1 MVSRKMMLI
10 GGLLCVLPACK
21 GDRPAPEATVLP
33 SASVEAPVAAQ
44 APANAGVAAPA
55 NAPAAAQVPAG
66 TVTDNATGAAATTAQ
81 DVTGAIIEAGCTYD
95 GRQIEGKEGQAF
107 RISCPPGCEKGQRVY
122 GSGVYTADS
131 DICRAAIHAGAIP
144 AEGGTVTVRLEP
156 GRPAYRGSNQNGI
169 QSSDYGKYS
178 KSYAV
183 LPSAAAAASPASSG
197 GMNPPASGAP
207 AASGSV
213 IEAGCK
219 YNARQLDGK
228 DGDTYQVACPSGC
241 ETVGRIYGTGVY
253 TSDTSI
259 CSAGIHAGALR
270 PEGGTVT
277 IRLEPGRPAY
287 RGTTQNGIRSRDY
300 GKYSRSF
307 AVVVP

>member
-1 MVSRKMMLI
+1 
-10 GGLLCVLPACK
+10 
-21 GDRPAPEATVLP
+21 
-33 SASVEAPVAAQ
+33 
-44 APANAGVAAPA
+44 
-55 NAPAAAQVPAG
+55 VPAG
-66 TVTDNATGAAATTAQ
+66 AATGNTTGAAATTAQ
-81 DVTGAIIEAGCTYD
+81 DVTGPLIEAGCTYD
-95 GRQIEGKEGQAF
+95 AQQIRGKEGETF
-107 RISCPPGCEKGQRVY
+107 RISCPPGCEQGRRVH

-131 DICRAAIHAGAIP
+131 DICRASIHAGAIP
-144 AEGGTVTVRLEP
+144 PEGGTVTVRLEP
-156 GRPAYRGSNQNGI
+156 GRPAYRGSDQNGI
-169 QSSDYGKYS
+169 KSFDYGKYS

-183 LPSAAAAASPASSG
+183 LANATATASPASSG

-207 AASGSV
+207 AASGPV

-219 YNARQLDGK
+219 YNARQLEGK
-228 DGDTYQVACPSGC
+228 DGETYQVACPSGC
-241 ETVGRIYGTGVY
+241 ETVGRTYGTGVY
-253 TSDTSI
+253 TADTSI

-287 RGTTQNGIRSRDY
+287 RGSTQNGIKSRDY